1 MPYYHYSVAP
11 DIFAR
16 FPGYVRGVVI
26 AHEVKNGPS
35 PASLVALLR
44 EAEVSVRARLDLERI
59 AEEPRI
65 KAWREAYRAFGAK
78 PAEFRSSVEAM
89 ARRALRSDE
98 IPSINALVD
107 IGNIVSL
114 RYLLPAGGHAIDLLN
129 GDLELRFATG
139 NEEFI
144 PFGSDEKEHP
154 LPGEVIFAEGNT
166 VLTRRWTWR
175 QATHTLTLP
184 ETTAIEFNVDG
195 LPPVTRAEIEE
206 ACQEVAALVREYCG
220 GTIRIDYLT
229 AENPTISLA
238 P

>member
-1 MPYYHYSVAP
+1 MPEYYYSIAP
-11 DIFAR
+11 EIFER

-26 AHEVKNGPS
+26 AHQVKNGPS
-35 PASLVALLR
+35 PAGLVARLR
-44 EAEVSVRARLDLERI
+44 EAEVSVRERLDLDKI

-89 ARRALRSDE
+89 ARRALRGDE

-114 RYLLPAGGHAIDLLN
+114 RHLIPAGGHAIDLLH
-129 GDLELRFATG
+129 GDIELRLATG
-139 NEEFI
+139 EEDFVA
-144 PFGSDEKEHP
+144 FGSDELEHP
-154 LPGEVIFAEGNT
+154 LPGEVIFVEGNT

-175 QATHTLTLP
+175 QGTHTLTLP

-195 LPPVTRAEIEE
+195 LPPVTRAEIEQ
-206 ACQEVAALVREYCG
+206 ACKEVADLVAEYCG
-220 GTIRIDYLT
+220 GVIRIDYLT
-229 AENPTISLA
+229 AETPRISLA